1 MTAFALAWR
10 TARRYRA
17 RAVLAIVGVAVIGAL
32 NFDMLLLSHGLL
44 LSFADLINSTGYD
57 IRVVGS
63 AGLPL
68 ARLPVDHASQLMA
81 EIGRLAGSRRGGAR
95 PHGTGGDDAEE
106 STGAAAGA
114 DRDDRSRGRRHLD
127 ARERRGFG

>member
-1 MTAFALAWR
+1 MTAVALAWR

-44 LSFADLINSTGYD
+44 LSFADLINSSGYD
-57 IRVVGS
+57 IRIVGS

-68 ARLPVDHASQLMA
+68 ARLPLEDAGALIA
-81 EIGRLAGSRRGGAR
+81 EIAVLPEVAR
-95 PHGTGGDDAEE
+95 AALVRTEE
-106 STGAAAGA
+106 AVTTLKDQPTLSLGLFLYTAPAGA
-114 DRDDRSRGRRHLD
+114 
-127 ARERRGFG
+127 